1 MEKNKFVMV
10 VGIPAS
16 GKSTLTEQYKED
28 GYKIHSSDQLR
39 IELHGDLNGKNATA
53 NIFDELHKRIITDLK
68 NGESVVYDATNL
80 VSKRRR
86 GFLQQIKKIDCEK
99 VAVVVATPYN
109 DCIDR
114 DRKREKK
121 VGSEVIERMY
131 KSFQIPCKQ
140 EGFDRVDIVYNV
152 EEDFYLSLADQLQFL
167 QTVNQNNSNHTMTI
181 GNHCRAV
188 SNALIHSETL
198 RYAGLLHDFGK
209 LFTASFKDNHGRV
222 SNQCHYYSHESVS
235 AYDSMF
241 YHMDR
246 PMEDILE
253 SALLINYHMLPHTLK
268 EDKTIEKYKSFLGEE
283 FWNKLMLLHEADK
296 GAR

>member
-1 MEKNKFVMV
+1 MLNKFVML
-10 VGIPAS
+10 VGLPSA

-39 IELHGDLNGKNATA
+39 IELCGDLKGNNATA

-68 NGESVVYDATNL
+68 NCENVVYDATNL

-99 VAVVVATPYN
+99 IAVVVATPYN

-114 DRKREKK
+114 DKKREKK

-140 EGFDRVDIVYNV
+140 EGFNRVEIKYNIDDNFYINLY
-152 EEDFYLSLADQLQFL
+152 EQLDFLS
-167 QTVNQNNSNHTMTI
+167 VIPQNNSNHTLTI
-181 GNHCRAV
+181 GCHCKRVAELLDGQD
-188 SNALIHSETL
+188 SIL
-198 RYAGLLHDFGK
+198 RYAGLMHDIGK
-209 LFTASFKDNHGRV
+209 LFTASFKDSHNKV

-241 YHMDR
+241 YVLDR
-246 PMEDILE
+246 PHLDILE
-253 SALLINYHMLPHTLK
+253 TALLINYHMLPHTLR
-268 EDKTIEKYKSFLGEE
+268 EDKTIEKYKNFLGEE
-283 FWNKLMLLHEADK
+283 FWDKLMLLHEADK

>member
-1 MEKNKFVMV
+1 MNKLIML
-10 VGIPAS
+10 VGLPSS

-28 GYKIHSSDQLR
+28 GFIIHSSDNLR
-39 IELHGDLNGKNATA
+39 IKLHGDLSGKNATA

-68 NGESVVYDATNL
+68 NGENVVYDATNL

-99 VAVVVATPYN
+99 VSVVVATPYN

-114 DRKREKK
+114 DRKRKKK

-140 EGFDRVDIVYNV
+140 EGFDRVEIKYNV
-152 EEDFYLSLADQLQFL
+152 EEDFYLNLADQLQFL

-188 SNALIHSETL
+188 SNTLIHSETL

-209 LFTASFKDNHGRV
+209 LFTASFKDSHGRV

-268 EDKTIEKYKSFLGEE
+268 EDKTIEKYKTFLSEE